1 MPVMLLQ
8 ARFFIV
14 AALQPNH
21 GHDNELNLVIW
32 NSEQLLLVDYFRM
45 QTLMKRPVLLPSES

>member
-14 AALQPNH
+14 AALQPNR